1 MIPLIIDSFCS
12 CPLPSPPWV
21 NLLPLECSPLLQVLL
36 TTTESSL
43 PPVLCRTPAEY
54 EDLPVTS
61 VNLQLCLEEERT
73 GQQQRGP
80 RLETGET
87 EETGNYPYF
96 YSIVIVGSISVILLI
111 LIFSRRRLVRAL
123 TKSRWG
129 ILALTLSWEKSLLRF
144 VTFQELRWEVKRSR
158 RLWEIFYSIWRV
170 FSVTRE
176 ASDRNGK

>member
-1 MIPLIIDSFCS
+1 M
-12 CPLPSPPWV
+12 

-80 RLETGET
+80 RLETGQT
-87 EETGNYPYF
+87 EETENYPYF

-123 TKSRWG
+123 TKSR
-129 ILALTLSWEKSLLRF
+129 
-144 VTFQELRWEVKRSR
+144 
-158 RLWEIFYSIWRV
+158 
-170 FSVTRE
+170 
-176 ASDRNGK
+176 